1 MNTLFII
8 QFFFAGKDCP
18 NGVVG
23 SYTNCVQWQR
33 DITALYMT
41 FYDFIIKRKM
51 ANIWVCLWFWC
62 SFALFSFVYDFC
74 VLILDEAVL
83 ALGRLYLETF
93 VVNDDVDWNKANRH
107 QAYRQFIMRTHG
119 RLGAG
124 DRRVLCGG
132 LGTSTQTLLA
142 KHRICGNLIKISP
155 FISLSVCFC
164 RSWKDLTQPRLRH
177 ALVTSCRDLF
187 NK

>member
-1 MNTLFII
+1 
-8 QFFFAGKDCP
+8 
-18 NGVVG
+18 
-23 SYTNCVQWQR
+23 
-33 DITALYMT
+33 
-41 FYDFIIKRKM
+41 M
-51 ANIWVCLWFWC
+51 ANIWFCLWFWC
-62 SFALFSFVYDFC
+62 SFALFSFVYDFF

-142 KHRICGNLIKISP
+142 KHRICGRQNWMKRAIFQSFLWWLFLHWKVMEIQIVVLFFPHFICISKYKSS
-155 FISLSVCFC
+155 IYKNS
-164 RSWKDLTQPRLRH
+164 
-177 ALVTSCRDLF
+177 
-187 NK
+187 